1 MPFPTTR
8 LYLEDS
14 HLFET
19 EATITGV
26 RDNALAF
33 DRTCFHPGG
42 GGQPSDQGLIGLP
55 SGLIFEVASAEA
67 DASGVIW
74 HVCPAGLSEA
84 IFCSQTATLT
94 VNAER
99 RLALTR
105 YHTVLHVLNT
115 IALRDYKAWITGAQI
130 GTDYSRIDFKWDG
143 FSAAACPELEA
154 KVNAVLDAGHTLKAF
169 YLNENE
175 FQRRTDL
182 LRTLDVS
189 PPVIDGRV
197 RVVAIDGFDE
207 QACGGTH
214 VHSTADVGRFSITK
228 TENKGKSNKRLYVR
242 LEPPAILESKTNA

>member
-19 EATITGV
+19 AATITGV
-26 RDNALAF
+26 RENALAF
-33 DRTCFHPGG
+33 NQTCFYPGG
-42 GGQPSDQGLIGLP
+42 GGQPSDQGFLRLS
-55 SGLIFEVASAEA
+55 SGLIIEVSSAQA
-67 DASGVIW
+67 DAGGVIW
-74 HVCPAGLSEA
+74 HICPGLPGA
-84 IFCSQTATLT
+84 ILCSQTATLT

-143 FSAAACPELEA
+143 FAAAACPELEA
-154 KVNAVLDAGHTLKAF
+154 KVNAVLDAGHTLRAF

-182 LRTLDVS
+182 LRTLDVR

-197 RVVAIDGFDE
+197 RVVAIEGFDE

-214 VHSTADVGRFSITK
+214 VHSTFDVGRFSITR

-242 LEPPAILESKTNA
+242 LEPPGILESKTNA